1 MDKENLSQPCERAL
15 WYVIPYIRASLARKL
30 DKLGL
35 NQDEIADKLDI
46 SQAAVSQ
53 YINGKRGKGQIEDLG
68 KEAQDSLKKLANGLS
83 DGDVDNLGKRI
94 CSICNKVDTDTILSN
109 DADWE
114 RSEEADESLSL
125 G

>member
-1 MDKENLSQPCERAL
+1 MDKEALSQPCEKAL

-35 NQDEIADKLDI
+35 NQDEIADRLDI

-68 KEAQDSLKKLANGLS
+68 KEAQDSLKQLAHGLH
-83 DGDVDNLGKRI
+83 DENVDSLGKRI
-94 CSICNKVDTDTILSN
+94 CSICSKVNSRTDLSS
-109 DADWE
+109 D
-114 RSEEADESLSL
+114 SEQKSYQEADDSLSVK
-125 G
+125 